1 MGIDEIGYGREFVRS
16 SSDFEIQ
23 RRSQHFTDAFVGRD
37 TLGIDWTIMM
47 TMQPSLTV
55 LKIETFLACEQ
66 DLH

>member
-1 MGIDEIGYGREFVRS
+1 MDQSLFRFG
-16 SSDFEIQ
+16 SDVESQ
-23 RRSQHFTDAFVGRD
+23 RRRQHLTFVGRE
-37 TLGIDWTIMM
+37 TLGIDWAIMM